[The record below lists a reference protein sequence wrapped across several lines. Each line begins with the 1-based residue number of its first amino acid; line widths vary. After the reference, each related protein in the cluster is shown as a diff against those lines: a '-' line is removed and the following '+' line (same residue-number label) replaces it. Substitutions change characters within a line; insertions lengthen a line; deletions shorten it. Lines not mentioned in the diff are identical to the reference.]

1 MLKYKGLC
9 TCDECGAQCEVG
21 QALVLTVDPPIYV
34 HEYDCKK
41 CRNHGQVKDKDINWV
56 PEEIVENYFGAEDIA
71 IEHIYKEKE
80 TKVNDFLDDLLE
92 HNPILI
98 TMDLENMRK
107 IANGYLDQIST
118 LYSLVASTYKN
129 AIENGITPHMDKIN
143 EQLENA
149 KEDLIAFIKKNI
161 KTDWC
166 QKKESREGKVTGTPL
181 GSIKIGSP
189 ITVGSGEL
197 KLEETDP
204 SPSYVRLVKT
214 AGSAAVL
221 DTAKE

>member
-1 MLKYKGLC
+1 
-9 TCDECGAQCEVG
+9 
-21 QALVLTVDPPIYV
+21 
-34 HEYDCKK
+34 
-41 CRNHGQVKDKDINWV
+41 
-56 PEEIVENYFGAEDIA
+56 
-71 IEHIYKEKE
+71 
-80 TKVNDFLDDLLE
+80 
-92 HNPILI
+92 
-98 TMDLENMRK
+98 MRK

-129 AIENGITPHMDKIN
+129 ALENGMTPHMDKIN

-149 KEDLIAFIKKNI
+149 KEDLIALIKKNI

-197 KLEETDP
+197 KLGETDP
-204 SPSYVRLVKT
+204 SLSYVKIVKT

>member
-1 MLKYKGLC
+1 MLRVKGLC
-9 TCDECGAQCEVG
+9 TCDKCGAQCEVG
-21 QALVLTVDPPIYV
+21 QVGLVLTVNPPINV

-41 CRNHGQVKDKDINWV
+41 CGNHSRVEDKYINWV
-56 PEEIVENYFGAEDIA
+56 PEKVIENYFGVQENV
-71 IEHIYKEKE
+71 IEKVSKEKE

-129 AIENGITPHMDKIN
+129 ALENEMTPHMEKLN

-149 KEDLIAFIKKNI
+149 KEGLIALIKKNI

-166 QKKESREGKVTGTPL
+166 
-181 GSIKIGSP
+181 
-189 ITVGSGEL
+189 
-197 KLEETDP
+197 
-204 SPSYVRLVKT
+204 
-214 AGSAAVL
+214 
-221 DTAKE
+221 